1 MNSELQKWPAALV
14 RDRIESA
21 THSDVEAVLAKS
33 DRSIADMLP
42 LLSPAAE
49 AFLEP
54 MAAEAQRL
62 TRWHFG
68 RTIGMYVPLY
78 LSNVC
83 GADCTYCGYAVRS
96 GNKEKRITLTED
108 EIRRECE
115 TLAAMG
121 FQNVLLLTGEAPKAV
136 PVDYIVR
143 GVEIAL
149 EYFPSVSIEVY
160 SLDEPDYACMT
171 AAGLEGVTLYMET
184 YDRATY
190 AEVHLLGDKADY
202 DYRLDAIERAGR
214 AGARRLSVGA
224 LLGLFDWR
232 VDGFWT
238 ALHAHHLQKVCWQ
251 SSIAVSFPRILH
263 APERFPIAQPVSD
276 KHLVQLMLA
285 TRLVL
290 PEAGFNLSTRERPA
304 FRDKLI
310 PLGVTNMSAGSS
322 TRPGGYGLYGE
333 ETLEQFAIE
342 DNRPPSEIN
351 AVIQAAGYEPVWKD
365 FDRAFDSATFARSNP
380 NESRSLERDG

>member
-1 MNSELQKWPAALV
+1 MIEQLTQWSAETIRNRIAAS
-14 RDRIESA
+14 SA
-21 THSDVEAVLAKS
+21 SDVEAALAKR
-33 DRSIADMLP
+33 DRSIGDMLP

-49 AFLEP
+49 AYLEP

-68 RTIGMYVPLY
+68 RTIGLYVPLY

-96 GNKEKRITLTED
+96 GNKEKRITLSED
-108 EIRRECE
+108 EIRRECATLVE
-115 TLAAMG
+115 TG

-136 PVDYIVR
+136 PVDYVVR

-149 EYFPSVSIEVY
+149 EYFPSVSIEIY
-160 SLDEPDYACMT
+160 SLDEADYARMT
-171 AAGLEGVTLYMET
+171 ALGLEGVTLYMET

-190 AEVHLLGDKADY
+190 ADVHLLGAKADY
-202 DYRLDAIERAGR
+202 EYRLDAIERAGR

-224 LLGLFDWR
+224 LLGLYDWR

-238 ALHAHHLQKVCWQ
+238 ALHAHCLEKNCWQ
-251 SSIAVSFPRILH
+251 SAVAVSFPRLLH
-263 APERFPIAQPVSD
+263 APDRFPIAQPVTD
-276 KHLVQLMLA
+276 KQLVQLMLA

-304 FRDKLI
+304 LRDKLI
-310 PLGVTNMSAGSS
+310 PLGVTMMSAGSS
-322 TRPGGYGLYGE
+322 TRPGGYGIYGE

-342 DNRPPSEIN
+342 DNRSPAEIC
-351 AVIQAAGYEPVWKD
+351 AAIRAAGYEPVWKD
-365 FDRAFDSATFARSNP
+365 FDRAFDMPVS
-380 NESRSLERDG
+380 

>member
-1 MNSELQKWPAALV
+1 MNAELKSWPADLV
-14 RDRIESA
+14 RDRIELSTA
-21 THSDVEAVLAKS
+21 SDVEAVLAKR
-33 DRSIADMLP
+33 DRSIEDLLP
-42 LLSPAAE
+42 LLSAAAE
-49 AFLEP
+49 AYLEP
-54 MAAEAQRL
+54 MAVEAQRL

-108 EIRRECE
+108 EIRRECATIAE
-115 TLAAMG
+115 MG

-136 PVDYIVR
+136 PVDYIAR

-149 EYFPSVSIEVY
+149 EYFPSVSIEVF
-160 SLDEPDYACMT
+160 SLDEPDYARMCT
-171 AAGLEGVTLYMET
+171 SGLEGVTLYMET

-190 AEVHLLGDKADY
+190 ANVHLLGDKADY
-202 DYRLDAIERAGR
+202 VYRLDAIERAGR

-232 VDGFWT
+232 IDGFWT
-238 ALHAHHLQKVCWQ
+238 ALHAHHLQKACWQ

-263 APERFPIAQPVSD
+263 APERYPIAEPVSD

-310 PLGVTNMSAGSS
+310 PLGVTMMSAGSS

-342 DNRPPSEIN
+342 DNRPPAEIGE
-351 AVIQAAGYEPVWKD
+351 VIQAAGYEPVWKD
-365 FDRAFDSATFARSNP
+365 FDRAFDGPVS
-380 NESRSLERDG
+380 